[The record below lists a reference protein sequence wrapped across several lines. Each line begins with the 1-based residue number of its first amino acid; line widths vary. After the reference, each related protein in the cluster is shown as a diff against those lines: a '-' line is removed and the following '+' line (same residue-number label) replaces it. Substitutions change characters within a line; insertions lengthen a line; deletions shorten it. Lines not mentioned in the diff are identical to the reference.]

1 MQEVLSEI
9 GAWRERGD
17 RIALAT
23 VIDVQRSAPRPPGA
37 KMAVNSAGEIAG
49 SVSGGCVEGA
59 VAEIADGILRGD
71 PPQLVHF
78 GIADSDAW
86 DVGLPCGGEIDVW
99 VQAYEPSRFEELAR
113 SGGRAAEVT
122 VLEGAVP
129 GAKLVVFADGATT
142 GSLGSPELDDEA
154 ARVGTELLWAETSE
168 RRNGLFVD
176 VIGPPPRLLVFG
188 AVDIAASL
196 CRLARAA
203 GWRPYVI
210 DPRARFATPDR
221 FPDAEEVIAAW
232 PEEAVAHLGG
242 VDPATSIVVL
252 THDPKLDDAALM
264 LALSSPARFIGAMGS
279 RRAQAKR
286 RERLLELGIGV
297 GVCNAR
303 VLIAELG
310 TGMSVFPTPGHAA
323 AWARLTSRTL
333 QSGNS
338 ARPGRTGKGNPYLRG
353 ALGQC
358 VMAAARTDTRLGEQ
372 YRRIARRRGKQKA
385 IVAVSRVI
393 CEIACILISDPGA
406 RFTDLGADYYNRG
419 DSRRQTRSRI
429 RELERLN
436 PGMKVTLTPV
446 QQAA

>member
-37 KMAVNSAGEIAG
+37 KMAVNEHGEIAG

-99 VQAYEPSRFEELAR
+99 VEAYEPSRFEELAR

-122 VLEGAVP
+122 VLEGAAP
-129 GAKLVVFADGATT
+129 GAKLLVFADGATT

-154 ARVGTELLWAETSE
+154 ARVATELLWAETSE

-232 PEEAVAHLGG
+232 PEEAVAQLGG

-264 LALSSPARFIGAMGS
+264 LALGSPARFIGAMGS

-286 RERLLELGIGV
+286 RERLLELGITDDEFDRISAPV
-297 GVCNAR
+297 GLDLGGISREETA
-303 VLIAELG
+303 LSILAEI
-310 TGMSVFPTPGHAA
+310 V
-323 AWARLTSRTL
+323 
-333 QSGNS
+333 
-338 ARPGRTGKGNPYLRG
+338 
-353 ALGQC
+353 
-358 VMAAARTDTRLGEQ
+358 AARHGRDGGRLAESKG
-372 YRRIARRRGKQKA
+372 RIHEVPA
-385 IVAVSRVI
+385 
-393 CEIACILISDPGA
+393 
-406 RFTDLGADYYNRG
+406 
-419 DSRRQTRSRI
+419 
-429 RELERLN
+429 
-436 PGMKVTLTPV
+436 
-446 QQAA
+446 

>member
-1 MQEVLSEI
+1 MKEVLSEI
-9 GAWRERGD
+9 GVWKARGD

-23 VIDVQRSAPRPPGA
+23 VIDVQRSAPRPPGS
-37 KMAVNSAGEIAG
+37 KMAVNEHGEIAG

-99 VQAYEPSRFEELAR
+99 VEAYEPGRFEEVAR
-113 SGGRAAEVT
+113 GGGRAAEVT
-122 VLEGAVP
+122 MMEGAAP
-129 GAKLVVFADGATT
+129 GAKLLVEADGARS

-154 ARVGTELLWAETSE
+154 ASIATELLWAETSE
-168 RRNGLFVD
+168 RRDSLFVD
-176 VIGPPPRLLVFG
+176 VVGPAPRLIVFG

-196 CRLARAA
+196 CTVARAT

-232 PEEAVAHLGG
+232 PEEAVAQLGG

-252 THDPKLDDAALM
+252 THDPKLDDAALL

-286 RERLLELGIGV
+286 RERLVEAGISDEEIERISAPVGLNLGGISREET
-297 GVCNAR
+297 A
-303 VLIAELG
+303 LSIMAEI
-310 TGMSVFPTPGHAA
+310 VAVRH
-323 AWARLTSRTL
+323 
-333 QSGNS
+333 
-338 ARPGRTGKGNPYLRG
+338 GRDGG
-353 ALGQC
+353 
-358 VMAAARTDTRLGEQ
+358 RLGESKG
-372 YRRIARRRGKQKA
+372 RIHEVPA
-385 IVAVSRVI
+385 
-393 CEIACILISDPGA
+393 
-406 RFTDLGADYYNRG
+406 
-419 DSRRQTRSRI
+419 
-429 RELERLN
+429 
-436 PGMKVTLTPV
+436 
-446 QQAA
+446 